1 MSFLIVTFDHAPCEP
16 FVFPFQCVKAL
27 SEPFR
32 DHLAHVEYVVAEL
45 LQRRL
50 IIRPRHTCGSASTVL
65 NVIPPSTLT
74 PRSARG
80 RDHHTGTVV
89 SRLAGDVALDAPALG
104 VPESLL
110 GVVELDELAPGE
122 KRRSCSR
129 YTPPVACPG

>member
-50 IIRPRHTCGSASTVL
+50 IIRSRHTCGSASTVL
-65 NVIPPSTLT
+65 NVIHPVN
-74 PRSARG
+74 A
-80 RDHHTGTVV
+80 H
-89 SRLAGDVALDAPALG
+89 AALG
-104 VPESLL
+104 
-110 GVVELDELAPGE
+110 PG
-122 KRRSCSR
+122 SG
-129 YTPPVACPG
+129 PPHRNGRQPTCR